1 MSYRDRMSPASSERA
16 GSPMPG
22 EPVDLAAP
30 ALAGIRRLSA
40 LDTVRAR
47 IGLAVDLG
55 LLKPGE
61 RLPPAADIA
70 AALDVG
76 EITVRR
82 ALVSL
87 CADGVLRRVRGRTGG
102 TLVESAPATGV
113 VSEIAAYQESAAEVH
128 RLIDHRV
135 LLECGVAHLATLR
148 ADAGH
153 IAALTDVV
161 GQMDAVKD
169 WADFHALDER
179 FHVLVAEA
187 TGLAGAVPE
196 YQKVLQDLYQFY
208 LPYPV
213 EYLRESNG
221 EHRELVESLSARDPR
236 AAVDV
241 ARRHVEILHTTMFV
255 GLV

>member
-1 MSYRDRMSPASSERA
+1 MSPASGKR
-16 GSPMPG
+16 
-22 EPVDLAAP
+22 VDLAAP

-61 RLPPAADIA
+61 RLPPATDIA
-70 AALDVG
+70 AALDVS

-87 CADGVLRRVRGRTGG
+87 CTDGVLRRVRGRTGG
-102 TLVESAPATGV
+102 TLVERSPATGV

-135 LLECGVAHLATLR
+135 MLECGVTHLATLR

-153 IAALTDVV
+153 IEELTDLVH
-161 GQMDAVKD
+161 QMDAAKD

-179 FHVLVAEA
+179 FHILVAEA

-196 YQKVLQDLYQFY
+196 YRKVLQELYQFY

-213 EYLRESNG
+213 DYLRESNG
-221 EHRELVESLSARDPR
+221 EHRELVASVVAQDPR